1 MLASTTMI
9 WIVIPLVVGL
19 LFLRPPE
26 TTSSATDRTV
36 TGCPFLRDPRVIGM
50 SARIAVSGC
59 FCRRLDAGKP

>member
-19 LFLRPPE
+19 LFLSPPE

-36 TGCPFLRDPRVIGM
+36 TGCPFLRDRIIGM
-50 SARIAVSGC
+50 SARIAVIGC